1 MVNLQ
6 ADYYECS
13 NYQHKRFWGQSAN
26 PKLQLI
32 IVNNILFQRPEARSE
47 RQASGSLTKFKN
59 DEVLVGP
66 VNDKIKVRQSNT
78 KNLRVREILRSIK
91 PSPIDEYIKI
101 RTATPTP
108 TRPIEI
114 DQREDPDLRKG
125 LGSIYRT

>member
-1 MVNLQ
+1 MKKEVLK
-6 ADYYECS
+6 Y
-13 NYQHKRFWGQSAN
+13 
-26 PKLQLI
+26 
-32 IVNNILFQRPEARSE
+32 NNTTGKFQKGD
-47 RQASGSLTKFKN
+47 ASGALTKFKN

-91 PSPIDEYIKI
+91 PSPIDEYIKVK
-101 RTATPTP
+101 TTTPTP

-125 LGSIYRT
+125 IGSIYRT